1 MLSFCK
7 CVAETGLA
15 GRLRS
20 SRSRCASGQRHYLD
34 LGRETFLDQ
43 DFRSLVK
50 ALPALRLAAERTVN
64 GVDITGAG
72 KRGLAQVAFTD
83 GIADADV
90 QATPLDDD
98 SLQM

>member
-7 CVAETGLA
+7 CVAETGVDGA
-15 GRLRS
+15 LRS
-20 SRSRCASGQRHYLD
+20 SRSRCASGQRHHFD
-34 LGRETFLDQ
+34 LGREALFDQ

-50 ALPALRLAAERTVN
+50 ALPALCLAAERTVN

-72 KRGLAQVAFTD
+72 ERGLAQVAFTN

-98 SLQM
+98 SLEM